1 MTALSTRRGR
11 VRYIKKYYTLTCYA
25 GRSSRSNIL
34 LYDKYPSYGI
44 VFKWGPIAM
53 WPAIMHVRRSHGL
66 IAHLKP
72 GRFVRLEIVVPM
84 LYKTH
89 RDGYKM
95 GHISLT
101 KRGSVEMKR
110 KKKIGHFRNLRF
122 KPIAE
127 FVRTTIDRPSC
138 RAPDVTQVP
147 GKYVLET
154 TINRVL
160 AVIIIVITRFRI
172 YTWFQTTFS
181 TLIKILFYDGYILNG
196 QFTCCK
202 TIILY
207 TRGVRVRT
215 ATINSGSLLR
225 LVG

>member
-1 MTALSTRRGR
+1 
-11 VRYIKKYYTLTCYA
+11 
-25 GRSSRSNIL
+25 
-34 LYDKYPSYGI
+34 
-44 VFKWGPIAM
+44 
-53 WPAIMHVRRSHGL
+53 MHVRRSHGL

-72 GRFVRLEIVVPM
+72 RRFVRLEIVVPM

-127 FVRTTIDRPSC
+127 SC

-160 AVIIIVITRFRI
+160 AVIIIIIVITRFRI
-172 YTWFQTTFS
+172 YT
-181 TLIKILFYDGYILNG
+181 
-196 QFTCCK
+196 
-202 TIILY
+202 
-207 TRGVRVRT
+207 
-215 ATINSGSLLR
+215 
-225 LVG
+225 